1 MSLLEFFIYITLIN
15 WSIVTLLWLFIQ
27 KRDQFHLRDL
37 YWGGGIV
44 LLVLLTIALQSFLE
58 TSDFHIRQV
67 LVNSLALVL
76 GIKLLLSTNKK
87 GKLKDGIGKE
97 AYKRTLESYKNNFLK
112 WQYCK
117 SSLSLQ

>member
-27 KRDQFHLRDL
+27 KRDQFYLRDL
-37 YWGGGIV
+37 YWGAGLV
-44 LLVLLTIALQSFLE
+44 LLVLLAMTLQSFLE

-87 GKLKDGIGKE
+87 GKLKVGIGKE
-97 AYKRTLESYKNNFLK
+97 AYKRTLSLIKISFLK